1 MMGEREI
8 VRTSYGMSRP
18 RVDFPR
24 LANLYMEGRLLLD
37 EMISMRLSLEEI
49 NDGFDALE
57 KGGVAR
63 SLVVFDS

>member
-1 MMGEREI
+1 M
-8 VRTSYGMSRP
+8 RTSYGMSQS

-24 LANLYMEGRLLLD
+24 LANLYMEGRFLLD
-37 EMISMRLSLEEI
+37 EMISMRPSLEEI

-63 SLVVFDS
+63 SLVVFDP